1 MRVNHFLHHQ
11 EDQKQVI
18 TYPYSDAPF
27 YISRHEKNP
36 QFLDL
41 ADQSEGLNV
50 YRGEKGNK
58 KLMISF

>member
-1 MRVNHFLHHQ
+1 MRVNHFLHHL

-18 TYPYSDAPF
+18 TCPYSDAPF
-27 YISRHEKNP
+27 FYRSRHEKTP
-36 QFLDL
+36 
-41 ADQSEGLNV
+41 DQSKGLNL

>member
-1 MRVNHFLHHQ
+1 L
-11 EDQKQVI
+11 VI

-27 YISRHEKNP
+27 YRSRHEKTP

-41 ADQSEGLNV
+41 PDQSEGLNL